1 MGVPANF
8 TTRSAVASA
17 PAQKQRVL
25 LLTSNIVIA
34 CASALLSDCYNSI
47 VAATPL
53 YLASTD
59 RPTMPDVRPNP
70 PPSAR
75 RVTDAHTD

>member
-1 MGVPANF
+1 MGIPANF

-25 LLTSNIVIA
+25 LTSNIVIA
-34 CASALLSDCYNSI
+34 CTSALLSDCYNSI
-47 VAATPL
+47 VAATSL

-70 PPSAR
+70 PPTAC
-75 RVTDAHTD
+75 RVADAHTD